1 MLSFHIMKAGSIK
14 EKDIILVNI
23 YASSIGTPKNIKQVL
38 INIKREID
46 GNTITLGKFN
56 TPLRSMGRSSREQI
70 N

>member
-1 MLSFHIMKAGSIK
+1 MIKGSIQV
-14 EKDIILVNI
+14 KDIILVNI
-23 YASSIGTPKNIKQVL
+23 YTPNLGASEYIKQIL
-38 INIKREID
+38 TDIKREID